1 MTVPNPANDDSAE
14 RTDDIPEPADD
25 SAERPEP
32 TEDNP
37 LLQQS
42 TLPYG
47 LPDFA
52 RLRAEHFAPALE
64 RGMAEQ
70 LVEVDR
76 IAADPAAPDLENT
89 VVALERSG
97 ALLGRA
103 TRAFS
108 NLVTAVG
115 SPELHRIEREFVPRL
130 TAHTDAIRLNRALF
144 DRIDAVHSARDA
156 AGLTGEQRR
165 LVERYHLDFVL
176 AGARLDDE
184 GAARLRELNQAISV
198 AGTVFA
204 QNLLAA
210 SEAAAVAVDDPA
222 DLDGLGP
229 QGVGAAAAAATER
242 GSAAPYLVPLVLPTR
257 QPALAALTS
266 RPVRERLFTASI
278 GRAGAGE
285 YDNGPVA
292 IEIARLRA
300 RRARLLGFVTH
311 ADAVLADQTAGSS
324 EVLDAFLAQL
334 VTPAVANARAEAASL
349 SELAA
354 ADGIELAP
362 WDWTFYAER
371 DRARRLELDT
381 DALSRYFELHRV
393 LTDGVFF
400 AAGRLYGV
408 SFQRRSDLTGYHP
421 DVEIYEV
428 FDADGAGIGLF
439 LADFFAREG
448 KRGGAWMNSFVEQ
461 ATLTGEFPV
470 VSVNLNVDRPAAGER
485 AHLSLDE
492 VTTLFHEFGHAL
504 HGLFSAVTFPRFS
517 GTNVPGD
524 FVEFPSQVNEMWAMW
539 PEVLENYAVHSDTG
553 EKLPAEQVT
562 AVRAS
567 AEWGQGFATTE
578 YLAATLLDLAWH
590 RITPEQE
597 ITSADEFETAA
608 LAHAGVDLELIP
620 PRYRT
625 TYFQH
630 IFAGQYSAG
639 YYFYIWSEVLDA
651 DTVEWFSRAGGLR
664 RDNGDAF
671 RRKLLSVGGSGDP
684 VAAFSAVVGG
694 PPDIAPLL
702 RRRGLDRPAQGPAA

>member
-1 MTVPNPANDDSAE
+1 MT
-14 RTDDIPEPADD
+14 
-25 SAERPEP
+25 
-32 TEDNP
+32 NP
-37 LLQQS
+37 LLAPS

-52 RLRAEHFAPALE
+52 RLRVEHFAPALE
-64 RGMAEQ
+64 QGMAEQ

-76 IAADPAAPDLENT
+76 IATNPAAPDLDNT

-103 TRAFS
+103 ARAFA
-108 NLVTAVG
+108 NLVTAAG
-115 SPELHRIEREFVPRL
+115 SAELHEIERRFEPRL
-130 TAHTDAIRLNRALF
+130 TAHSDAIRLNRDLF
-144 DRIDAVHSARDA
+144 ARIEKVHEQRDS
-156 AGLTGEQRR
+156 AGLAGEQRR

-176 AGARLDDE
+176 AGARLDE
-184 GAARLRELNQAISV
+184 AGAARLRELNQAISV
-198 AGTVFA
+198 AGTAFG

-210 SEAAAVAVDDPA
+210 GEAAAVGVAEVA
-222 DLDGLGP
+222 DLAGMSAEAI
-229 QGVGAAAAAATER
+229 GAAAAAAADR
-242 GSAAPYLVPLVLPTR
+242 GAAQPYLLPLVLPTQ

-266 RPVRERLFTASI
+266 RPLRERLFTAAVR
-278 GRAGAGE
+278 RAGGGAT
-285 YDNGPVA
+285 DNGPVA

-300 RRARLLGFVTH
+300 QRARLLGFPTH

-324 EVLDAFLAQL
+324 EVVDAFLAQL
-334 VTPAVANARAEAASL
+334 VPPAVANARKEAEKL
-349 SELAA
+349 TELAA

-362 WDWTFYAER
+362 WDWAYYAER
-371 DRARRLELDT
+371 NRAQRLAIDT
-381 DALSRYFELHRV
+381 DTLSRYFQLHRV

-400 AAGRLYGV
+400 AAGQLYGV
-408 SFQRRSDLTGYHP
+408 TFRRRSDLTGYHP

-428 FDADGAGIGLF
+428 FDADGGGIGLF

-461 ATLTGEFPV
+461 ATLTGEWPV
-470 VSVNLNVDRPAAGER
+470 VSVNLNVDHPAPGER

-504 HGLFSAVTFPRFS
+504 HGLFSSVSYPRFS

-553 EKLPAEQVT
+553 AKLPAEQAA
-562 AVRAS
+562 AVRS
-567 AEWGQGFATTE
+567 ATEWGQGFSTTE

-590 RITPEQE
+590 RISPEEE
-597 ITSADEFETAA
+597 ISSAADFEAAA
-608 LAHAGVDLELIP
+608 LKRAGIDLELIP

-630 IFAGQYSAG
+630 IFAGGYSAG
-639 YYFYIWSEVLDA
+639 YYFYIWAEVLDA
-651 DTVEWFSRAGGLR
+651 DTVEWFTRSGGLR
-664 RDNGDAF
+664 PANGAEF
-671 RRKLLSVGGSGDP
+671 RSKLLSVGGSQDP
-684 VAAFSAVVGG
+684 IAAFSAVVGG
-694 PPDIAPLL
+694 PADIGPLL
-702 RRRGLDRPAQGPAA
+702 RRRGLDPSGAGSAA